1 MGKTLFLGSDDVKTT
16 SKLVLA
22 FEAENYRV
30 IVEKNPES
38 VVKELGNAK
47 PDLVLVAFNTEIN
60 NKLCKKIK
68 SIVNNASLVIIG
80 AENESKED
88 IIKGLSL
95 GVDDY
100 VNRPLDIDIFVAK
113 TRAIMRRAIL
123 KHEPDEIIKWE
134 NLKIN
139 LTSREV
145 FINDGKIN
153 LTQKEIM
160 LLYLLISRKGAVLTR
175 EVLMELVWE
184 QEYLGDPRTINK
196 HIENLR
202 NKLGRL
208 SDSIETVQGVGY
220 RLKK

>member
-1 MGKTLFLGSDDVKTT
+1 
-16 SKLVLA
+16 
-22 FEAENYRV
+22 
-30 IVEKNPES
+30 
-38 VVKELGNAK
+38 
-47 PDLVLVAFNTEIN
+47 
-60 NKLCKKIK
+60 
-68 SIVNNASLVIIG
+68 
-80 AENESKED
+80 
-88 IIKGLSL
+88 
-95 GVDDY
+95 
-100 VNRPLDIDIFVAK
+100 
-113 TRAIMRRAIL
+113 L